1 MLGIL
6 WALVGLISSGIPV
19 AGMSDQDL
27 RFHQAQ
33 LTYCKLQEGKRVYR
47 QERLDDFCVIKVMLF
62 DDQVSN

>member
-1 MLGIL
+1 MFCMLL
-6 WALVGLISSGIPV
+6 ALVGLISSGDPV
-19 AGMSDQDL
+19 ASLTDEDI

-33 LTYCKLQEGKRVYR
+33 MTYCKLQEGKRVYR